1 MFLNTTSEK
10 DRRIAELQEMLLTSS
25 ETQRCVKCEETALQM
40 NYKREY
46 ERVLAQLSHAEEQLM
61 AFAGLQTQ
69 LNTTRELQV
78 NY

>member
-1 MFLNTTSEK
+1 MFLNTSSEK

-25 ETQRCVKCEETALQM
+25 ETQRCAKCEETALQM
-40 NYKREY
+40 NYKCEY
-46 ERVLAQLSHAEEQLM
+46 ERVLAQLRHAEEQLI
-61 AFAGLQTQ
+61 AFARLQTQ